1 MARTA
6 IVAAMFGAL
15 VLGSAPAA
23 AAPVSEGVQAIVGV
37 LVAGTAAPTR
47 LRVYP
52 GRLLYRDCNFRL
64 VQQWR
69 PDGTVIVPRQRC
81 WWVRG

>member
-6 IVAAMFGAL
+6 IVASMFGAF
-15 VLGSAPAA
+15 VLGWAPAS
-23 AAPVSEGVQAIVGV
+23 AAPVSESGQAM
-37 LVAGTAAPTR
+37 TEFSSQTRSRTR
-47 LRVYP
+47 LRVHP
-52 GRLLYRDCNFRL
+52 GRLLYRDCAFRL

-69 PDGTVIVPRQRC
+69 PGGPVIVPRQRC

>member
-6 IVAAMFGAL
+6 IVAAMFGAF

-23 AAPVSEGVQAIVGV
+23 AAPVSEGVQAMSEFSSQ
-37 LVAGTAAPTR
+37 ARSRPR
-47 LRVYP
+47 LRVRP
-52 GRLLYRDCNFRL
+52 GRLLYRECNFRL
-64 VQQWR
+64 VQQRR
-69 PDGTVIVPRQRC
+69 PDGTFLVPRQRC